1 MTVRLIDPRTGA
13 FMDIK
18 VGFSWSLLLFAS
30 CLGIPLWLRRLTP
43 WAGLTCGMLL
53 MNWFI
58 LSQGG
63 RAPSNT
69 QAYALMSIQ
78 VSLAILNGVM
88 AVRGNELTA
97 KGLLERGWVFAHPA
111 SPEATVARH
120 RWRIADI
127 ALTQEGEIEREIRS
141 AVSQQFRG

>member
-1 MTVRLIDPRTGA
+1 
-13 FMDIK
+13 MDIK
-18 VGFSWSLLLFAS
+18 VGFSWSLLLFSS
-30 CLGIPLWLRRLTP
+30 CLGIPLWLRRLP
-43 WAGLTCGMLL
+43 LWAGLACGLVL

-63 RAPSNT
+63 RAPSSM

-78 VSLAILNGVM
+78 MSLAILNMVM

-97 KGLLERGWVFAHPA
+97 KGLLERGWVFANPT
-111 SPEATVARH
+111 SPETTVARH

-127 ALTQEGEIEREIRS
+127 ASESEVERDIRS
-141 AVSQQFRG
+141 AVAQQFRG